1 MEQTNQTD
9 TATQAVAPI
18 RSTSALFTTLM
29 ALVENYINDIV
40 QKQVAEI
47 MVSHSTMRSIDDDFE
62 KKMRDIAGDVI
73 DDAISNHCDAEYH
86 ISESDIDDTVSTA
99 INDYDFDDKV
109 NDAVTSAID
118 QLDFEDIVRTAI
130 KDSVTFTATISVD

>member
-29 ALVENYINDIV
+29 ALVENYINDVV
-40 QKQVAEI
+40 QKQVSEI
-47 MVSHSTMRSIDDDFE
+47 MLNHSTLRTIDDGFE
-62 KKMRDIAGDVI
+62 RKIRDIAEDVVE
-73 DDAISNHCDAEYH
+73 DAISNHNDGEYH

-118 QLDFEDIVRTAI
+118 QLDLTEMIRTEI
-130 KDSVTFTATISVD
+130 KDNITFSVSVD